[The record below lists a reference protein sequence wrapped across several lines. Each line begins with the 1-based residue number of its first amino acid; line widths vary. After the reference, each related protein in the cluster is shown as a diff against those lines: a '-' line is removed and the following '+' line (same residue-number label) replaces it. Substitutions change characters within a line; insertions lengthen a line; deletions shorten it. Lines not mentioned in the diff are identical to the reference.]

1 MYRVYCL
8 SFNQLQIMKTMNSRN
23 LRILWSFVLM
33 LAIVGVHD
41 AEAQRK
47 KRKKKK
53 GKTEQTTP
61 KPKPK
66 SKKKSIASLTKS
78 SKKMEGLFTIFQD
91 TITGDVKLL
100 VKDDQLDKDF
110 IYFAQIAD
118 GVTEARA
125 YRGSY
130 RGSTL
135 FHVRKY
141 FNKIEIVAPNT
152 NFYFDANNAISRAA
166 VANTSDATIASGKI
180 LASDEKKGEY
190 LIDANGL
197 FLSETFTRIK
207 GPRFPGQSPFAFS
220 LGRFD
225 KGKSKINE
233 IKNYPENTNVKTE
246 YVYSNPTVLNG
257 GSNAIKDGRNVS
269 IKVFHTFMEMPE
281 DGYQPRMDDA
291 RVGYFLTQTN
301 DMTSTETVNYR
312 DMIHRW
318 RLVKKDP
325 NAAISEP
332 VTPITWWI
340 ENTTPVEWRE
350 TIKEGVLAWNE
361 AFEKAGFKNAMV
373 VKVQPDDADWDAG
386 DVRYNVLRWTSS
398 PNPPFGGYG
407 PSFVNPRTGEILGA
421 DIMLEYVHF
430 TNRVFADKLYNDAAA
445 NMQIGLETEEELE
458 IKKHQEK
465 HNPMFCSMGHMMHEN
480 FMFGNAVLE
489 ATGASDLEM
498 ETLKKEGMKSL
509 IMHEVGHTLGL
520 NHNMKASQLF
530 TPEQLADAN
539 FIRGKALTGSVMDY
553 AGINLTNDRSKQGQ
567 YYDMAV
573 GPYDIW
579 AIQFGY
585 MPFKNNAE
593 KNALLNRSTEPQLI
607 FGNDADDMRS
617 PGKAIDP
624 RVMTGDL
631 SNDQIAY
638 SINRFELVNDMM
650 KDIKTRFSKDGATY
664 MDLVRAYYTLNGQA
678 ARAGDVVS
686 RFIGGVY
693 VDRALHGQPGGTQP
707 FTPVSLEDQ
716 KRAFNAL
723 KKYVFAPDAF
733 DAPNDVYNY
742 LARQRRGYN
751 FFGGPEDPK
760 IHAQVLGY
768 QTRVLAHIMHPNTL
782 QRLNDSELYG
792 NEYKLSSFMNDLN
805 KAMFLP
811 DVNGNVNSFRQNLQV
826 AYTQRL
832 INMVTGRSKNR
843 FVPAAQ
849 SMAVYNL
856 KRIRGWVNNNTG
868 DISTKAHKAH
878 LKTLIDN
885 AMKEIK

>member
-1 MYRVYCL
+1 
-8 SFNQLQIMKTMNSRN
+8 MKIMNSRN

-33 LAIVGVHD
+33 LAIVGVQD
-41 AEAQRK
+41 MDAQRK
-47 KRKKKK
+47 KKKKKKK
-53 GKTEQTTP
+53 GKTEQVAP

-66 SKKKSIASLTKS
+66 PKKKTVASLTKS
-78 SKKMEGLFTIFQD
+78 SKKIEGLFTIYQD
-91 TITGDVKLL
+91 TVTGAVKLL
-100 VKDDQLDKDF
+100 IKEDQFNKDF

-118 GVTEARA
+118 GVTEAGSF
-125 YRGSY
+125 RGSY
-130 RGSTL
+130 RGSTV
-135 FHVRKY
+135 FHVKKY
-141 FNKIEIVAPNT
+141 FNKIEFVAPNT
-152 NFYFDANNAISRAA
+152 NFYFDKNNAISRAA
-166 VANTSDATIASGKI
+166 EANTSDATVASGKV
-180 LASDEKKGEY
+180 LVHDDKTGEY

-207 GPRFPGQSPFAFS
+207 APRFPGRSPFAFS

-257 GSNAIKDGRNVS
+257 GSNAVTDGRNVS
-269 IKVFHTFMEMPE
+269 IKVFHTFMNMPDE
-281 DGYQPRMDDA
+281 GYDKRMDDA

-301 DMTSTETVNYR
+301 DMTETGTVNYR
-312 DMIHRW
+312 DMVHRW

-361 AFEKAGFKNAMV
+361 AFEAAGFRNAMV

-430 TNRVFADKLYNDAAA
+430 TNRVFADKLYGDATA
-445 NMQIGLETEEELE
+445 NMHIGLETEEELE
-458 IKKHQEK
+458 IKKLQEK
-465 HNPMFCSMGHMMHEN
+465 DNHLFCSMGHMMHQN
-480 FMFGNAVLE
+480 LMFGNAVLE

-530 TPEQLADAN
+530 SPEQLADAN
-539 FIRGKALTGSVMDY
+539 FIKGKALTGSVMDY

-567 YYDMAV
+567 YYDMNV

-585 MPFKNNAE
+585 TPFKGKAE
-593 KNALLNRSTEPQLI
+593 RNALLARSTEPELI

-631 SNDQIAY
+631 SNDQITY
-638 SINRFELVNDMM
+638 SINRFDLVNTMM
-650 KDIKTRFSKDGATY
+650 KDVKSRFSKKGETY
-664 MDLVRAYYTLNGQA
+664 MDLVRAFYTLHGQA
-678 ARAGDVVS
+678 GRAGDVIS

-693 VDRALHGQPGGTQP
+693 VDRSTHGQAGGTQP
-707 FTPVSLEDQ
+707 YTPVSLEDQ

-733 DAPNDVYNY
+733 NAPNDVYNY
-742 LARQRRGYN
+742 IARQRRGYN

-760 IHAQVLGY
+760 IHNLVLAY

-782 QRLNDSELYG
+782 QRLSDSELYG
-792 NEYKLSSFMNDLN
+792 NQYKLSTFMNDLN

-811 DVNGNVNSFRQNLQV
+811 DVNGNVNSFRQNLQAV
-826 AYTQRL
+826 YVKRL
-832 INMVTGRSKNR
+832 ISMVTGRSKNR

-856 KRIRGWVNNNTG
+856 KRVRTWVGNGTG
-868 DISTKAHKAH
+868 NISTRAHKAH